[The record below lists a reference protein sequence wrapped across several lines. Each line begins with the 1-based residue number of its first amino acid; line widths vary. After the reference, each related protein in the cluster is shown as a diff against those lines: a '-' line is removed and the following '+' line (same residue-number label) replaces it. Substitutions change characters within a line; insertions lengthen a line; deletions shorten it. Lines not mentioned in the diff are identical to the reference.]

1 MNLWFIFFIVI
12 FPRNG
17 MLAQALIIQSIRMTF
32 SIPYEITSL
41 GIDTKEIGSIWFKKV
56 VIAITVNDINTL

>member
-1 MNLWFIFFIVI
+1 
-12 FPRNG
+12 
-17 MLAQALIIQSIRMTF
+17 MTF
-32 SIPYEITSL
+32 SVPYEITSL